1 MNAEEYFEEHHVPR
15 HSKLIKGC
23 GLLYQESEIPKLME
37 AYHQEQV
44 KKLNIDDVS
53 KQRELLIAYE
63 KETFIYTIERTDE
76 EIERKVDKYL
86 SNL

>member
-44 KKLNIDDVS
+44 KKLNIDDVG
-53 KQRELLIAYE
+53 KCECGETKDLITVCEDCTYKMVSE
-63 KETFIYTIERTDE
+63 G
-76 EIERKVDKYL
+76 
-86 SNL
+86 N